1 MYKYISLTFLLMIVS
16 CSSFDFLQKTDGTQ
30 TIPKNQSIILDD
42 DFFGNDFFAP
52 PQPQPNNNPLPNSH
66 EEMLDQTIV
75 ENTSRPII
83 KTPLV
88 SNNANEMNIFESE
101 SLEKIRP
108 TELLSA
114 KNKKQSSFSV
124 KRNES
129 LKNGLMNFLKPTGY
143 KLIWNT
149 EYDVIFENNVNY
161 KGDDVLDVLK
171 LISNDLSDMGIDIH
185 LNVYL
190 KNKIVLAYSVRN

>member
-42 DFFGNDFFAP
+42 DFFGNDFFVSP
-52 PQPQPNNNPLPNSH
+52 EPYNQPLPNSQ
-66 EEMLDQTIV
+66 EEMLDQTII
-75 ENTSRPII
+75 ENNSRPII
-83 KTPLV
+83 KMPIV
-88 SNNANEMNIFESE
+88 SNNADKMKEFETE

-108 TELLSA
+108 TELFSA
-114 KNKKQSSFSV
+114 KNKKQFSFSV

-129 LKNGLMNFLKPTGY
+129 LKNELMNFLKPTGY

-149 EYDVIFENNVNY
+149 SYDVIFENDVSY
-161 KGDDVLDVLK
+161 KSDDVLDVLK